1 MNERQIA
8 GLERKLANIE
18 ADIELAEATLKSL
31 AKSSPEAA
39 KMRDFLTA
47 TYEEQARVERLI
59 DALYEESLV

>member
-18 ADIELAEATLKSL
+18 ADIEFAESALKML
-31 AKSSPEAA
+31 AKDSPEAA

-47 TYEEQARVERLI
+47 TYDEQARVERLI